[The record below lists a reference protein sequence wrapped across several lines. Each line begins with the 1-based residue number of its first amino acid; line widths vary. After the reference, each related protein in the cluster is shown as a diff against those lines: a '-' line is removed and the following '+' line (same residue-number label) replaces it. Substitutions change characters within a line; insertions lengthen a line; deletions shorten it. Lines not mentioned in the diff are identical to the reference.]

1 MCLSIHQWP
10 TYQGRTQRDGG
21 HQGVPLWGWGEGL
34 VSNVL
39 AVQAWGFAFD
49 PQSPVVK
56 TRHSNLISGK
66 VRTRWS
72 QRLTDQP
79 ASPQSRVPGL
89 SRRPC
94 LKKIRWLAP
103 EDDNWGWPLA
113 SISEPTHVNIH
124 INLHTHDFGWLV
136 LGFRDR
142 VSLCSS
148 CCPRTHSVDQAGLKL
163 TEIWLLLPLS
173 AGIKKACAN
182 PAQLLTFI

>member
-10 TYQGRTQRDGG
+10 TYQGRTQRGGG

-39 AVQAWGFAFD
+39 AVQAWGFVFD

-94 LKKIRWLAP
+94 LKKNQVAGSWRWQLRLTS
-103 EDDNWGWPLA
+103 GL
-113 SISEPTHVNIH
+113 H
-124 INLHTHDFGWLV
+124 IWTYTCEYTYKPAHTWFWLV
-136 LGFRDR
+136 GFGFSRQGF
-142 VSLCSS
+142 
-148 CCPRTHSVDQAGLKL
+148 SV
-163 TEIWLLLPLS
+163 
-173 AGIKKACAN
+173 
-182 PAQLLTFI
+182 